1 MDAGNEDTATIGG
14 FMFRAGVTSAR
25 NVAVSPTE
33 RRSVSVVWD
42 GLLFESNNA
51 HRKLILFV
59 KKMLFLAI
67 ALAAFASVLR
77 PPSVQSQEQTTS
89 STIRLRVLSYNI
101 HHGRGT
107 DGKIDLDR
115 LANVIRSVDPDLVA
129 VQEVDQ
135 NTHRNGMVKQV
146 EILAA
151 RTGLHGKFAKQIDY
165 DGGEYGQAVLSK
177 YPIKSLEVHWLPGD
191 PIRERRIVGV
201 AEIQPHET
209 PLRFATTHLHHARAD
224 LREKQATELNRLLA
238 NGNAPVIVAGDF
250 NAKPASIAMQTLQTK
265 WRIATSDTMLTFPA
279 RLPNRQL
286 DYVAMYPANS
296 WRIVESEVLNEPV
309 ASDHRPLLVEI
320 ELETHSEPIPE

>member
-1 MDAGNEDTATIGG
+1 M
-14 FMFRAGVTSAR
+14 
-25 NVAVSPTE
+25 
-33 RRSVSVVWD
+33 
-42 GLLFESNNA
+42 
-51 HRKLILFV
+51 LILFV
-59 KKMLFLAI
+59 RKMLFLAI
-67 ALAAFASVLR
+67 AFASFAFMLRSPLVLA
-77 PPSVQSQEQTTS
+77 QEQETN

-135 NTHRNGMVKQV
+135 NTRRNGMVNQV
-146 EILAA
+146 ETLAVQ
-151 RTGLHGKFAKQIDY
+151 TSLHGKFAKQIDY

-177 YPIKSLEVHWLPGD
+177 YPIESLEVHWLPGD

-201 AEIQPHET
+201 AEILIHKT
-209 PLRFATTHLHHARAD
+209 RLRFATTHLHHSRAD

-238 NGNAPVIVAGDF
+238 CGSTPVIIAGDF
-250 NAKPASIAMQTLQTK
+250 NAKPASLAMQTLQAK
-265 WRIATSDTMLTFPA
+265 WRIATTESMHTFPA
-279 RLPNRQL
+279 RSPNRQL

-296 WRIVESEVLNEPV
+296 WRIVESEVLDEPV

-320 ELETHSEPIPE
+320 ELETHSGSLPK